1 MAAHLSMLGHE
12 VTLHTRNE
20 VKAKVLRAIGGI
32 RLVGRINGTGYV
44 SRYTSDMAEA
54 VTGAEIIMITTVA
67 NAHRDVALKMAP
79 YLSDGQIVVLNPGR
93 TGGASEFRR
102 ALDDCRFSRRIFLVE
117 AQTLVYACRIIED
130 GLVNIVGVKENVLAA
145 ALPAADT
152 DKALNRIRE
161 IFPCFHPAHN
171 VLETSLENIGAV
183 FHPSII
189 LFNAAAIE
197 RGEKFYFYRD
207 ITQGV
212 VRFIERLDAERTA
225 TVLAEVARME
235 RHTLEGQALD
245 LGWVRDGRWD
255 VTPDDYL
262 YMVRSKTAW
271 YTVASPLRLGALAA
285 GGPRETADGLERVG
299 LPAGLAFQLQDD
311 LLNLVGDAEAQ
322 GKDFRSDITEGK
334 RTLAVVWALA
344 HLGDA
349 DRDELVALLGSHVT
363 GTAEKDRAVGL
374 IERGGGV
381 ERCRELA
388 RECADEARGAADDL
402 ARDGRISVEA
412 RDLLCSMADFFVER
426 AS

>member
-1 MAAHLSMLGHE
+1 MKITVIGAGNGGQAMAAHLSMLGHE

-93 TGGASEFRR
+93 TGGVFEFRR

-152 DKALNRIRE
+152 DEALNRIRE

-212 VRFIERLDAERTA
+212 VRFIERLDAERLAIGRAYGLTLTSARDWVSMAYDHIMGDTLRERMFNNPAYYDITA
-225 TVLAEVARME
+225 PTTLRCRQLLEDIPTGFVPMLELGRLAGVETPLME
-235 RHTLEGQALD
+235 SLLPICSTLLDEDFRTTGRTLEKMG
-245 LGWVRDGRWD
+245 LGG
-255 VTPDDYL
+255 
-262 YMVRSKTAW
+262 MSF
-271 YTVASPLRLGALAA
+271 
-285 GGPRETADGLERVG
+285 ET
-299 LPAGLAFQLQDD
+299 
-311 LLNLVGDAEAQ
+311 LLNKV
-322 GKDFRSDITEGK
+322 K
-334 RTLAVVWALA
+334 
-344 HLGDA
+344 
-349 DRDELVALLGSHVT
+349 
-363 GTAEKDRAVGL
+363 
-374 IERGGGV
+374 
-381 ERCRELA
+381 
-388 RECADEARGAADDL
+388 
-402 ARDGRISVEA
+402 
-412 RDLLCSMADFFVER
+412 
-426 AS
+426 